1 MCKTTNASYIG
12 IGIIL
17 DELIGERWWRSRLN
31 LTMEWSSKY
40 TLSWAKLCL
49 LGRVDIEVTIMGWGG
64 GGVGEWAECYSLGP
78 GFISLLGSAEMSFSW
93 NIEWATSGGIYQ
105 SPQKVLES

>member
-1 MCKTTNASYIG
+1 M
-12 IGIIL
+12 
-17 DELIGERWWRSRLN
+17 
-31 LTMEWSSKY
+31 
-40 TLSWAKLCL
+40 
-49 LGRVDIEVTIMGWGG
+49 GG
-64 GGVGEWAECYSLGP
+64 GGGGGAGEWAECYSLGP